1 VLPNIRIQY
10 RALLLIRPEFYNI
23 LFQNIMK
30 KQVIRVFFLLVSVLF
45 GCSVLAAQEIGW
57 ITAPAGLWFR
67 EWPGLDS
74 KKILL
79 LEYKE
84 KVIILEQAGPEI
96 TINGARG
103 RWTKIELLRMT
114 DTGEPLQGWV
124 FGAHLTKSET
134 YFLSRMLKAFPEK
147 YIQLEESSGSF
158 HVARSPEGQTSSIA
172 LDINDKEHPRLIIDV
187 EGIYAEY
194 EIVAVSQKE
203 EDEFI
208 FELRCESDCQDK
220 YLELKLEYCPQE
232 IGVVKWSARNF
243 SGFFT
248 DQKYSNRFDK

>member
-1 VLPNIRIQY
+1 MNKRSFKFI
-10 RALLLIRPEFYNI
+10 FM
-23 LFQNIMK
+23 LFFI
-30 KQVIRVFFLLVSVLF
+30 LLVS
-45 GCSVLAAQEIGW
+45 STLAAPEIGW

-84 KVIILEQAGPEI
+84 KVIILERAGPEI
-96 TINGARG
+96 TIAGARG

-134 YFLSRMLKAFPEK
+134 YFLFRMLKAFPEK
-147 YIQLEESSGSF
+147 YIQLEQTSGSF
-158 HVARSPEGQTSSIA
+158 HIAESPEGDNYSIA
-172 LDINDKEHPRLIIDV
+172 FDITDKEHPLIIIDV
-187 EGIYAEY
+187 RDLSATY
-194 EIVAVSQKE
+194 EIVAVSQKK

-208 FELRCESDCQDK
+208 FELRCDSDCNK
-220 YLELKLEYCPQE
+220 KFLELKLEYYPKE
-232 IGVVKWSARNF
+232 IGVVKWSTEDF
-243 SGFFT
+243 SGYFT
-248 DQKYSNRFDK
+248 DEKYSNRFNN